1 MKRRTLLATAV
12 TAAMSS
18 AAAVRSEQTA
28 TPVRLGVLLYSN
40 PKADSQV
47 ESLRAGLAA
56 VGYAEGRNLVIDYR
70 SAEGKPERLAELAAD
85 LVESKPNVL
94 VLLGGDVAIA
104 AVNATRSIP
113 IVFTSS
119 ADPVQLR
126 FVASLAR
133 PGANVTGV
141 SFLLDELAVKRMEL
155 FKQAAPAISRLAVIY
170 NPDHVDNEL
179 RKAEEATRRLGIE
192 LHPFEVRGNADFD
205 RAFAGAATAGVDS
218 LFVISSR
225 LIVRNIDLIVRYAD
239 ANRLPLAGGWGA
251 WAQQGALL
259 SYGPN
264 VDEMVRRAAG
274 YIDRIVKGAKPQ
286 DLPVQQP
293 TTFELVLNRRTATR
307 LGLTLPP
314 SLLSR
319 ADVVIE

>member
-18 AAAVRSEQTA
+18 TVAVRSEQTA
-28 TPVRLGVLLYSN
+28 TTVRLGVLLYSN
-40 PKADSQV
+40 PQADSQV
-47 ESLRAGLAA
+47 ESLRVGLAA
-56 VGYAEGRNLVIDYR
+56 LGYAEGRNVVIDYR

-104 AVNATRSIP
+104 AINATRSIP

-126 FVASLAR
+126 LVASLAR
-133 PGANVTGV
+133 PGGNATGV
-141 SFLLDELAVKRMEL
+141 TFLLDELAAKRMEL
-155 FKQAAPAISRLAVIY
+155 FKQAAPSISRLGVIY

-179 RKAEEATRRLGIE
+179 RKAEEATRSLGLE
-192 LHPFEVRGNADFD
+192 LHPFEVRRSAGFD
-205 RAFAGAATAGVDS
+205 CAFAGASKAGVDS

-225 LIVRNIDLIVRYAD
+225 LIVRNIDMIVRYAD

-274 YIDRIVKGAKPQ
+274 YIDRIVKGAKPH

-314 SLLSR
+314 NLLSR
-319 ADVVIE
+319 AEVVIE